1 MSSADEI
8 TDRRAR
14 LSNAALPIQKQSDTG
29 RKRDAAAADR
39 AAAAEDR
46 RLAAAD
52 RRRAAQYLADAY
64 RDEVTDALNRRP
76 GREQMHA
83 EVDRAHRTSA
93 PLAVIF
99 FDIDRLKQVNDT
111 YGHARGDELLA
122 AAGTALRASLRS
134 YDVIVRYGGDEFVCA
149 LPGGTEATAS
159 ASIDR
164 TRRTLAGLM
173 PGATLSAGHA
183 QLQAGDTLD
192 DVIRRADADLYR
204 RRSETVDRFNGA
216 RSRHVVDA
224 TDHRPLH
231 PFEPSL
237 ACGGCGERIP
247 LTEFALQ
254 DDTVAVRSADCA
266 ACGET
271 TLIHLARVKS

>member
-1 MSSADEI
+1 MSSADEV
-8 TDRRAR
+8 TGRRAR
-14 LSNAALPIQKQSDTG
+14 FPNAALPTQKQADSG

-52 RRRAAQYLADAY
+52 RRRAAEYLADAY
-64 RDEVTDALNRRP
+64 RDEVTNALNRRP
-76 GREQMHA
+76 GREQMRA

-111 YGHARGDELLA
+111 HGHARGDELLA
-122 AAGTALRASLRS
+122 AAGTALRSSLRS
-134 YDVIVRYGGDEFVCA
+134 YDVIVRDGGDEFVCA
-149 LPGGTEATAS
+149 LPGGTEDTAS
-159 ASIDR
+159 AGVDR

-183 QLQAGDTLD
+183 QLQEGDTLE

-204 RRSETVDRFNGA
+204 RRSETVDGFNGA
-216 RSRHVVDA
+216 DSREVVDA
-224 TDHRPLH
+224 TDHRPRH
-231 PFEPSL
+231 AAGASI

-254 DDTVAVRSADCA
+254 DVTVEERSADCA

-271 TLIHLARVKS
+271 TLIHLARVRS